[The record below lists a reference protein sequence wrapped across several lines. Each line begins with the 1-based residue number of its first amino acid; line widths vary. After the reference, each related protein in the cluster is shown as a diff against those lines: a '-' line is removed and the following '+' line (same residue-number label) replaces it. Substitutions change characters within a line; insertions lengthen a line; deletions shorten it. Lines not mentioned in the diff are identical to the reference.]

1 MSCLSYVLDLSKLG
15 ALLHKIHSKVL
26 LVILGAMVPR
36 LNMCSS
42 IMPLSRTTH
51 QIWDNLLF
59 SQRNKATK
67 KAVEVN
73 VGMRRGGS
81 QNFKKGGLHNVRGSL
96 KRGG

>member
-1 MSCLSYVLDLSKLG
+1 MSCLSYVSDLSKLG

-26 LVILGAMVPR
+26 LVLLGTS
-36 LNMCSS
+36 N
-42 IMPLSRTTH
+42 
-51 QIWDNLLF
+51 NLLF

-67 KAVEVN
+67 KAVGVK

-81 QNFKKGGLHNVRGSL
+81 QNFKKGGLDNIRGSL